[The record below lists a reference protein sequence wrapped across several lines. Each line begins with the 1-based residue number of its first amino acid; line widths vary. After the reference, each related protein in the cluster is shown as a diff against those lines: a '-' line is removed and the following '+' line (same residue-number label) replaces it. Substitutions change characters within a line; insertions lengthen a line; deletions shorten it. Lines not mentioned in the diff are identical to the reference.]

1 MSLRWRAIWVGM
13 DSENLSI
20 TDRGTQW
27 PRAMASPEAGKI
39 LSLQLSPVSAR
50 ISLPSK

>member
-27 PRAMASPEAGKI
+27 PRAMASPEAGKTLCTATVAGLRSHI
-39 LSLQLSPVSAR
+39 P
-50 ISLPSK
+50 P